1 MQVEGGDKQLFQ
13 NCIAGGMLQHKL
25 KKETNNFYRILLSIT
40 FTRDN
45 LYIYKIIW
53 YDDLI

>member
-45 LYIYKIIW
+45 FYIYKIIW